1 MGNCGRK
8 ARLRGAARTA
18 APVRRQSWCCYRD
31 LTLLPLAA
39 LFLGSLFGLGFRFGF
54 GFCFRFLF
62 WGSLSPLLR
71 SLGLRSRCSLV
82 RRRGH
87 RSLIV
92 FFDNDLLNFYRTFMG
107 LFAPFLA
114 FLFFI
119 AGQFVIFLVMQFAL
133 KHATLPESPVTG
145 PIISP
150 SPLINAESE
159 LCQAARA

>member
-62 WGSLSPLLR
+62 WGSLSLLLR
-71 SLGLRSRCSLV
+71 SLGLWGRCSLV
-82 RRRGH
+82 GRRGH
-87 RSLIV
+87 RSLVV
-92 FFDNDLLNFYRTFMG
+92 FFDNDLLDFYRTFMG

-119 AGQFVIFLVMQFAL
+119 AGQLVIFLIMQFAL
-133 KHATLPESPVTG
+133 KHAILPESLVPDRLLV
-145 PIISP
+145 PRR
-150 SPLINAESE
+150 L
-159 LCQAARA
+159 